1 MLKWSF
7 FFFPYSDTQP
17 LPASF
22 SLCKGQWENLF
33 TSYPCPQ
40 HSLPL
45 PHTAPHPRLI
55 FSKTGCHT
63 YGPHFRSEVSDTV
76 KYHRSG
82 KPPCSSHPWPSRGWC
97 RPGEAGRAA
106 LGAAALC
113 TSAEGQKSRQTGHR
127 GNPGGPAHSRAL
139 FLLSHGEKLSRGE
152 LWTQTPVS
160 GLVTPVAGSLPNQ
173 GEAQVSALVPG
184 PKTDGDCWPLE
195 AVSVYSFTSI
205 HLLELKILWRK
216 SDSHLRRFCGGARR
230 ARGIRRHFCGRE
242 VFQPQDVWHSARQRG
257 RSVQND

>member
-1 MLKWSF
+1 MQQGSSQLKQSSLFAADLPSF
-7 FFFPYSDTQP
+7 RPQEFHLHSHFPSLSIQVFRPTSTGNFSLSP

-33 TSYPCPQ
+33 TSYPCLQ

-82 KPPCSSHPWPSRGWC
+82 KPPCSSHPGPPQGWC

-106 LGAAALC
+106 LG
-113 TSAEGQKSRQTGHR
+113 
-127 GNPGGPAHSRAL
+127 
-139 FLLSHGEKLSRGE
+139 
-152 LWTQTPVS
+152 
-160 GLVTPVAGSLPNQ
+160 
-173 GEAQVSALVPG
+173 
-184 PKTDGDCWPLE
+184 
-195 AVSVYSFTSI
+195 
-205 HLLELKILWRK
+205 
-216 SDSHLRRFCGGARR
+216 
-230 ARGIRRHFCGRE
+230 
-242 VFQPQDVWHSARQRG
+242 
-257 RSVQND
+257 

>member
-1 MLKWSF
+1 MPSRPSSPSSQPDASVMLKWSF
-7 FFFPYSDTQP
+7 FFSPYSDTQP

-33 TSYPCPQ
+33 TSYPCLQ

-106 LGAAALC
+106 
-113 TSAEGQKSRQTGHR
+113 
-127 GNPGGPAHSRAL
+127 PA
-139 FLLSHGEKLSRGE
+139 
-152 LWTQTPVS
+152 Q
-160 GLVTPVAGSLPNQ
+160 
-173 GEAQVSALVPG
+173 
-184 PKTDGDCWPLE
+184 
-195 AVSVYSFTSI
+195 
-205 HLLELKILWRK
+205 
-216 SDSHLRRFCGGARR
+216 R
-230 ARGIRRHFCGRE
+230 AREAGKQGIVETQE
-242 VFQPQDVWHSARQRG
+242 VLPTAGPCFFFPTV
-257 RSVQND
+257 RS